1 MYKNFKISIFGI
13 FILLSFGTL
22 GFYYLEKYSII
33 ESFYMTVITISTVG
47 YGVIKPLSEWGMMFV
62 SILIILGI
70 GFFGYVATNTI
81 SFFVSGELKNL
92 FKERIMNRSLSQM
105 KNHLIVCGFGNV
117 GREACKNLLHE
128 KVEFVVVETDF
139 DRVQSALKEKYLAIL
154 GDATD
159 EKVLEKANISSAKG
173 LLTSMSD
180 TSINVYVTLT
190 AREMNK
196 SLNIITRGTGER
208 SEKILYRAGAD
219 KVISPA
225 QIGARRMVMT
235 VCHNASLEL
244 ITSLVRDKNL
254 NVRFVE
260 AIIKD
265 RTPIVGK
272 TLQESKIRSITG
284 GIMVIGVKPIDGE
297 LILNPAGD
305 QIISKDD
312 KLILL
317 GTLAQIENFTNFV
330 NVVPKEIN
338 FMNKDEK

>member
-1 MYKNFKISIFGI
+1 
-13 FILLSFGTL
+13 
-22 GFYYLEKYSII
+22 
-33 ESFYMTVITISTVG
+33 
-47 YGVIKPLSEWGMMFV
+47 
-62 SILIILGI
+62 
-70 GFFGYVATNTI
+70 
-81 SFFVSGELKNL
+81 
-92 FKERIMNRSLSQM
+92 MND
-105 KNHLIVCGFGNV
+105 HLIVAGFGNV
-117 GREACKNLLHE
+117 GKEACLNLLHE
-128 KVEFVVVETDF
+128 KVDFVVIENDF
-139 DRVQSALKEKYLAIL
+139 DRVQSALKENYLAIL

-159 EKVLEKANISSAKG
+159 EKVLEKANIAKAKG

-196 SLNIITRGTGER
+196 NVNIIARGTGER

-235 VCHNASLEL
+235 ICHNASLDL

-265 RTPIVGK
+265 GSPIVGK
-272 TLQESKIRSITG
+272 SLQESEIRKITG
-284 GIMVIGVKPIDGE
+284 GIMVIGVKPIDSE
-297 LILNPAGD
+297 IVLNPAGT

-317 GTLAQIENFTNFV
+317 GTLGQIENFRKLV
-330 NVVPKEIN
+330 NIVPKEIN
-338 FMNKDEK
+338 FVNQS